1 MKVVLTKELENVF
14 QEQVKTGLYKD
25 AGEVIRNAIR
35 QTYCANEPDPYLD
48 SAEIAKKVRH
58 ARNGNIIRIA
68 RENLTVSS
76 RKWLQRGHKARVHS
90 V

>member
-1 MKVVLTKELENVF
+1 MKVVLTKELENVV

-48 SAEIAKKVRH
+48 SVEIAEKVRH
-58 ARNGNIIRIA
+58 ARNGKYYPHRAEEIDRIFQKVV
-68 RENLTVSS
+68 TK
-76 RKWLQRGHKARVHS
+76 RK
-90 V
+90 

>member
-1 MKVVLTKELENVF
+1 MKVELTKELENIV

-48 SAEIAKKVRH
+48 SVETAEKVRH
-58 ARNGNIIRIA
+58 AHNGKYHPHRANEIDR
-68 RENLTVSS
+68 LL
-76 RKWLQRGHKARVHS
+76 RKVVAKRK
-90 V
+90 

>member
-1 MKVVLTKELENVF
+1 MKVVLTKELENVV

-48 SAEIAKKVRH
+48 SVEIAEKVRH
-58 ARNGNIIRIA
+58 ARNGKYHPHRAEEIDRIFQKVVA
-68 RENLTVSS
+68 K
-76 RKWLQRGHKARVHS
+76 RK
-90 V
+90 

>member
-1 MKVVLTKELENVF
+1 MKVELTKELEYVV

-48 SAEIAKKVRH
+48 SAEIAEKVRH
-58 ARNGNIIRIA
+58 ARNGKYYLHRADEIDRLLQKVVA
-68 RENLTVSS
+68 K
-76 RKWLQRGHKARVHS
+76 RK
-90 V
+90 